1 MKARYVWEVLYEAAA
16 LEADDKKLSN
26 RLLTAKAAIDIR
38 LEELGPDHGRTP
50 EERQAIMDALHGL
63 NVLRTE
69 LETRGAGTGS
79 SNA

>member
-1 MKARYVWEVLYEAAA
+1 VEASYVWQVLCEAAA
-16 LEADDKKLSN
+16 HETDDKKLSN

-38 LEELGPDHGRTP
+38 LEKLGLDHGRTP
-50 EERQAIMDALHGL
+50 EERQAISDALQGL
-63 NVLRTE
+63 SVLRTE